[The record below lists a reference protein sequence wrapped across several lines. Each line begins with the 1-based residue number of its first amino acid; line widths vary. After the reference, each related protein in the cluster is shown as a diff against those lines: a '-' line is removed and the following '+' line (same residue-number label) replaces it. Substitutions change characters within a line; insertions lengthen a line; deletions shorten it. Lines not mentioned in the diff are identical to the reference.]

1 MKQII
6 YTKEQRVLMAKLS
19 LPTTC
24 IHPLY
29 GAGEVSRVVIPE
41 GVQDIILMCTFGASK
56 LGFLYSQLAKI
67 KLKLPKS
74 FCVVLAQ
81 LFETVPEVIASPRIP
96 PKSSNSESDMEEVI
110 SVTDIADDAATL
122 ESPCNEVAEAVD
134 VEVAPVIEVESR
146 PAVEELTES
155 RPTKKKTKRSER
167 LEVNE
172 VVCAVSEAEVQEV
185 QSTELAEDNFN
196 NVDSPVISE
205 VEGLDINNV
214 I

>member
-41 GVQDIILMCTFGASK
+41 GVQDIVLMCTFGASK
-56 LGFLYSQLAKI
+56 LGFLYSQLAKT

-81 LFETVPEVIASPRIP
+81 LFETVPEVMAFPHIP
-96 PKSSNSESDMEEVI
+96 AKSSNSESDRKEVI
-110 SVTDIADDAATL
+110 SVADIAEDAAIL
-122 ESPCNEVAEAVD
+122 EAPCDEMVEAVEVA
-134 VEVAPVIEVESR
+134 VAPVIEAESCPATEELAESR
-146 PAVEELTES
+146 PA
-155 RPTKKKTKRSER
+155 KKKTKRSER

-172 VVCAVSEAEVQEV
+172 VVCAASEAEAQPA
-185 QSTELAEDNFN
+185 ELAEDNFN
-196 NVDSPVISE
+196 NVDSPVIGE
-205 VEGLDINNV
+205 VEGLDVNNV

>member
-24 IHPLY
+24 IHPLF
-29 GAGEVSRVVIPE
+29 GAGEVSCVVIPE

-56 LGFLYSQLAKI
+56 LGFAYSQLAKT

-81 LFETVPEVIASPRIP
+81 LFETVPEDIASPCIP
-96 PKSSNSESDMEEVI
+96 SKSSNSESDREEAI
-110 SVTDIADDAATL
+110 SVADIVEDAAIL
-122 ESPCNEVAEAVD
+122 EVPCDETAEAVE
-134 VEVAPVIEVESR
+134 VEAAPVIEAESR
-146 PAVEELTES
+146 PVAEELTEG
-155 RPTKKKTKRSER
+155 RPTRKKTKRSEC

-172 VVCAVSEAEVQEV
+172 AVCAIPEVGVQET
-185 QSTELAEDNFN
+185 QSAELAEDNFN
-196 NVDSPVISE
+196 NTDGPATSE
-205 VEGLDINNV
+205 VEGLDVNNV